1 MFIPRYLY
9 DVNLSEEIFS
19 FVHGTPCPYE
29 AMNLF
34 EECLKMKN
42 LSHFSGNCFIL
53 IVKLVTSESKMSNSW
68 KILLAG
74 VVIIVITVSGIS
86 LVSVG
91 SGGNVSATT
100 SLAAPDL
107 NLDDY
112 AQAIDPY
119 EWDFPA
125 DFGAHPDFLTEW
137 WYYTGNVATDD
148 GRRFGYQ
155 FTIFRRAISPVDN
168 TSDSEWRTNQVYL
181 AHFTISDIESD
192 TFYHDQRFSRGGA
205 GLAGASVDPFYRVW
219 LEDWEIL
226 AENEDASLVRIQAES
241 DEFSINLSLEQTK
254 APALQGDNGLSQKSD
269 EAGNASYY
277 YTLSRL
283 ATTGEITI
291 NDETFTVEGNTW
303 KDHEFSTSALGT
315 GAQGWD
321 WFGLI
326 FDDNTE
332 LMIGQ
337 IRLQDASREP
347 AFGGLMIYPDGSTE
361 YLSSDRFTINPSD
374 TWTSPHTGA
383 EYPSGWDMTVN
394 TSQET
399 LNFSVT
405 PLMRDQEL
413 HDTEPAYWEGAVQ
426 VSGDVTGYGYAE
438 LTGYNES
445 MQNRF

>member
-1 MFIPRYLY
+1 
-9 DVNLSEEIFS
+9 
-19 FVHGTPCPYE
+19 
-29 AMNLF
+29 
-34 EECLKMKN
+34 
-42 LSHFSGNCFIL
+42 
-53 IVKLVTSESKMSNSW
+53 MSNSW

-74 VVIIVITVSGIS
+74 LVIIVIAVSGIS

-91 SGGNVSATT
+91 RGGNVSATT
-100 SLAAPDL
+100 SLAVSDL

-112 AQAIDPY
+112 VQAIDPY
-119 EWDFPA
+119 DWEFPA

-155 FTIFRRAISPVDN
+155 FTIFRRAISPLDA

-192 TFYHDQRFSRGGA
+192 QFYHDQRFSRGGA
-205 GLAGASVDPFYRVW
+205 GLAGASVDPVYRVW

-226 AENEDASLVRIQAES
+226 AQNEDASLVTIQAES
-241 DEFSINLSLEQTK
+241 EEFSINLNLEQLK
-254 APALQGDNGLSQKSD
+254 APALQGDNGLSPKS
-269 EAGNASYY
+269 EEPGNASYY

-291 NDETFTVEGNTW
+291 GSEIFAVEGNTW
-303 KDHEFSTSALGT
+303 KDHEFSTSALAD
-315 GAQGWD
+315 GASGWD

-332 LMIGQ
+332 MMLGQ
-337 IRLQDASREP
+337 IRVEEGNTG
-347 AFGGLMIYPDGSTE
+347 AFAAGLLVYPDGTTE
-361 YLSSDRFTINPSD
+361 YLARDSFAFTATD

-383 EYPSGWDMTVN
+383 EYPSGWDITVN
-394 TSQET
+394 SSQGT

-405 PLMRDQEL
+405 PLMSDQEL
-413 HDTEPAYWEGAVQ
+413 YDTEPAYWEGAVQ
-426 VSGDVTGYGYAE
+426 VSGDVTGYGYEE